1 LCQRAGILAAA
12 VLAVGVFSTQYANAQ
27 TSEDGI
33 PVTDAL
39 VIARCGKCHVRD
51 ERGNMPRISWAR
63 STPEGWQD
71 AVKRMVVLNGLSVTA
86 PEARLIVK
94 YLSSS
99 HGLAPEEARSVMYNP
114 ERRIHEEDA
123 IPNDRLRNACAKC
136 HAFAVPLSWRRT
148 RGDWKEFIDSH
159 AARQEFPPNEES
171 VAFFARAAPLHTPE
185 WEAWNARTGM
195 PKLTGRWLV
204 TASIPGRG
212 TYCGDMQ
219 VDEAGADEFITRVN
233 LRSVRDGSEIHRTGR
248 SAVYGGYAWRGRSSG
263 GAPANSTPDDPSGET
278 REVLW
283 FAPDLTKAE
292 GRWYWGQYQEFGF
305 DVRLQR
311 ASAEPALLAH
321 DPSSLKAG
329 SRATHIRLI
338 GDNFPARVTPS
349 DLDFGPGV
357 IVRGIISTTP
367 REIVAEVD
375 ADADAQPGKHAV
387 RFHAAV
393 MPGALAIYDRVDY
406 VRVVPESA
414 VASFGDSAHLKG
426 YVQFEAIGY
435 QRGADGKLHTADDVE
450 LGPLDVTWSM
460 QVFHA
465 AEGSSADFVGK
476 MSASG
481 LLIPASGNPDN
492 NFDIW
497 VTATANTEKNRDGT
511 ALTGK
516 SYVVVTLPSYTFNG
530 RRYVRDLDRWVDDG
544 PADTH

>member
-1 LCQRAGILAAA
+1 VYRGAGILAAA
-12 VLAVGVFSTQYANAQ
+12 FLAAGALQTLYAQ
-27 TSEDGI
+27 VKTSEEGV

-39 VIARCGKCHVRD
+39 VIARCGKCHARD
-51 ERGNMPRISWAR
+51 ERGNMPRISSAR

-86 PEARLIVK
+86 PEARLIVR

-99 HGLAPEEARSVMYNP
+99 HGLAPEEARPVMYNP
-114 ERRIHEEDA
+114 ERRIHEESD

-148 RGDWKEFIDSH
+148 RGEWKEFIDSH
-159 AARQEFPPNEES
+159 AARQGFPPNEQA
-171 VAFFARAAPLHTPE
+171 VAFLAEAAPLHTPE
-185 WEAWNARTGM
+185 WEAWNTRSGM

-204 TASIPGRG
+204 TASVPGRG

-219 VDEAGADEFITRVN
+219 VDEAGDDEFTTRVN
-233 LRSVRDGSEIHRTGR
+233 LRSVRDGSELHRTGR
-248 SAVYGGYAWRGRSSG
+248 SAVYAGHAWRGRSAG
-263 GAPANSTPDDPSGET
+263 GGTAGSAPDDPSSET

-311 ASAEPALLAH
+311 ASAQPALLAI
-321 DPSSLKAG
+321 DRLALRTGK
-329 SRATHIRLI
+329 RAERVRLI
-338 GDNFPARVTPS
+338 GDNFPARVTPG

-357 IVRGIISTTP
+357 IVRGIVSGSP
-367 REIVAEVD
+367 GELVAEVD
-375 ADADAQPGKHAV
+375 VDADAQPGKHAV
-387 RFHAAV
+387 RFHGAV
-393 MPGALAIYDRVDY
+393 LPGALAIYDRVDY

-414 VASFGDSAHLKG
+414 VASFGDSSHLKG
-426 YVQFEAIGY
+426 SLQFEAIGY
-435 QRGADGKLHTADDVE
+435 QRGPDGRLHTADDVE

-460 QVFHA
+460 HVFHA
-465 AEGSSADFVGK
+465 AEDSSADFVGQV
-476 MSASG
+476 SASG
-481 LLIPASGNPDN
+481 LLIPASGNPAN
-492 NFDIW
+492 NFDVW
-497 VTATANTEKNRDGT
+497 VTATAKTEKNPQGV

-516 SYVVVTLPSYTFNG
+516 SYVVVTLPSYTLNG

-544 PADTH
+544 PAETH